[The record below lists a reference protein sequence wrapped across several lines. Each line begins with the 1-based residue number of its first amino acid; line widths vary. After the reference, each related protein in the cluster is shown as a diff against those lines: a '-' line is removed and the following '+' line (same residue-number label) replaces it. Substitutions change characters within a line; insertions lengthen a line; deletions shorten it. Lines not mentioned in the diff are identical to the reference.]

1 MNVVE
6 RSITPEGSAVNH
18 QVIANRSPLS
28 AIKVL
33 MPVWGSRYI
42 RQFLEFCLPT
52 MLAPGNIPALAQA
65 ASVHLCCY
73 DQPEGR
79 SLSSVTIPPGIGSP
93 RFATSKFSLSMIS
106 LPTAITARQ
115 LHLPSHVQSGNQARR
130 CLTPVSYF

>member
-33 MPVWGSRYI
+33 MPVWGSRYV

-52 MLAPGNIPALAQA
+52 CLRLAIFLRWRGGFRAPL
-65 ASVHLCCY
+65 L
-73 DQPEGR
+73 
-79 SLSSVTIPPGIGSP
+79 L
-93 RFATSKFSLSMIS
+93 
-106 LPTAITARQ
+106 
-115 LHLPSHVQSGNQARR
+115 
-130 CLTPVSYF
+130 